1 MQETQVRSLGWGD
14 PLEKGMATHSV
25 LLPGESH
32 GQGAWMATGL
42 RDQHSDM
49 HFPQPVKLTRQI
61 KPQAILFPWARG
73 IQFYKVFCYNRVI
86 AN

>member
-1 MQETQVRSLGWGD
+1 
-14 PLEKGMATHSV
+14 
-25 LLPGESH
+25 
-32 GQGAWMATGL
+32 MATGL

-61 KPQAILFPWARG
+61 KPQAMLFPWARG